1 LASLAPAPTTLHT
14 LLTTNDPDTNEP
26 FVKSIRAYNSLFAFT
41 SLGTTKVDKE
51 LADGRGGAYTFRL
64 HGAMYHAIGGLMP
77 KDDYHEPTFAQIY
90 FYDTDLDKQLQ
101 RRTNILSGL
110 NSTMIEMLQNELHLI
125 NPFVKSFTSAG
136 NAKTD
141 NMELIIHN
149 THGKDMRQY
158 NQPTASEVAAIFDID
173 LNQTPKPRDI
183 VLKTR
188 EGTLKHIS
196 ELNGAYD
203 PLHYPL
209 LFPRGEYGWHDQI
222 FRAGEI
228 EPEDEPEPE
237 PEPEAGPS
245 EPRRPDQRPV
255 DPMNIDEEGAR
266 IRPEDPME
274 IDDEGEYSERP
285 GHTGM
290 SQDLSNMM
298 IALGGT
304 MVDLGEQPR
313 TKKDKGKGK
322 AKEVVESDN
331 EFELASG
338 NEDLPED
345 SPKIQPKTKKR
356 KRVTIREF
364 AVYMIQIRDSNK
376 TSSIIHLS
384 GRLFQQYLVD
394 QYAKWESNNL
404 RWHRENQVNLR
415 SEFYAGLHDIVMDED
430 TTLHEKVG
438 KKIILSST
446 FTGSTRYMQQLYQD
460 SMAIVREFGKP
471 DLFVTVTCN
480 PTWPEIA
487 DELLPNQRPDD
498 RPDLVARVFKQKLKS
513 ITEDLFDKAV
523 LGKVLAHVH
532 VIEFQKRGLPHAHIL
547 MILDPEDKPKTP
559 EDFDRLVC
567 AEIPDENDQPKLF
580 ETVSKRMVH
589 GPCGVFNPESPCM
602 VDGKCSKKYH

>member
-1 LASLAPAPTTLHT
+1 
-14 LLTTNDPDTNEP
+14 
-26 FVKSIRAYNSLFAFT
+26 
-41 SLGTTKVDKE
+41 
-51 LADGRGGAYTFRL
+51 
-64 HGAMYHAIGGLMP
+64 
-77 KDDYHEPTFAQIY
+77 
-90 FYDTDLDKQLQ
+90 
-101 RRTNILSGL
+101 
-110 NSTMIEMLQNELHLI
+110 
-125 NPFVKSFTSAG
+125 
-136 NAKTD
+136 
-141 NMELIIHN
+141 
-149 THGKDMRQY
+149 
-158 NQPTASEVAAIFDID
+158 
-173 LNQTPKPRDI
+173 
-183 VLKTR
+183 
-188 EGTLKHIS
+188 
-196 ELNGAYD
+196 
-203 PLHYPL
+203 
-209 LFPRGEYGWHDQI
+209 
-222 FRAGEI
+222 
-228 EPEDEPEPE
+228 
-237 PEPEAGPS
+237 
-245 EPRRPDQRPV
+245 
-255 DPMNIDEEGAR
+255 MNIDEKGAR
-266 IRPEDPME
+266 IRPEDLMK
-274 IDDEGEYSERP
+274 IDDKGEYSKRP

-298 IALGGT
+298 IALGGI

-313 TKKDKGKGK
+313 TKKNKGKGK

-345 SPKIQPKTKKR
+345 SPKFRLKTKKR
-356 KRVTIREF
+356 KRATIREF
-364 AVYMIQIRDSNK
+364 AVYRIQVRNSNK
-376 TSSIIHLS
+376 LLSIIHLS

-404 RWHRENQVNLR
+404 RWHRENQINLR
-415 SEFYAGLHDIVMDED
+415 SEFYAGLQDIVMDED
-430 TTLHEKVG
+430 TILHEKVG
-438 KKIILSST
+438 KKIILSSS

-559 EDFDRLVC
+559 EDFDKLVC
-567 AEIPDENDQPKLF
+567 AEFPDENDQPKLF

-602 VDGKCSKKYH
+602 IDGKCSKKYHREFADVTSTNKFTRVMTV